1 MTSYI
6 HNIAETRDILH
17 KVSNELVDSYLQN
30 LQEKAEKDVQENQ
43 NIVILTQQNKL
54 QFQEIEQKDKEISD
68 YKKKCYDYEQIIN
81 KYQEKMVEIEE
92 EQKCED
98 KVSIVKVQ
106 ADELTKKDQY
116 IEQLQ
121 NKIKFLQNQKNNVS
135 FEIEDDIIE
144 DNTDGLSGG
153 LSKESSGELSGGW
166 SPTSNKTPS
175 PQENQVIQEKEI
187 VQENQVIQEKEENQM
202 DIDEQEDD
210 DDDDNEDDEIEYKRI
225 KYKGERY
232 YIVVGEE
239 PQIVYEI
246 LDDEDVGDRVGI
258 RKKKTKGTGYNI
270 DFD

>member
-1 MTSYI
+1 MTSYT

-17 KVSNELVDSYLQN
+17 KISNELVDSYLQN

-43 NIVILTQQNKL
+43 NIVMLTQQNKL

-144 DNTDGLSGG
+144 DNT
-153 LSKESSGELSGGW
+153 GELSGGW

-175 PQENQVIQEKEI
+175 PQEKDKEEEKEI

-210 DDDDNEDDEIEYKRI
+210 DDDDNDDDDNDDDEIEYKRI

>member
-1 MTSYI
+1 MTSYT

-17 KVSNELVDSYLQN
+17 KISNELVDSYLQN

-43 NIVILTQQNKL
+43 NIVMLTQQNKL

-81 KYQEKMVEIEE
+81 KYQEKMVEMEE
-92 EQKCED
+92 EQRCED

-121 NKIKFLQNQKNNVS
+121 NKIKFLQNEKKNVS
-135 FEIEDDIIE
+135 FQIEDDIIE
-144 DNTDGLSGG
+144 ENTEELSGELSGG

-175 PQENQVIQEKEI
+175 PQDKDKEEEEEKEVIQE
-187 VQENQVIQEKEENQM
+187 NQEENQ
-202 DIDEQEDD
+202 ED
-210 DDDDNEDDEIEYKRI
+210 DDEIEYKRI

>member
-1 MTSYI
+1 MTSYT

-43 NIVILTQQNKL
+43 NIVMLTQQNKL

-153 LSKESSGELSGGW
+153 LSGGW

-175 PQENQVIQEKEI
+175 PQDKDKEKEEKEI
-187 VQENQVIQEKEENQM
+187 VQEKEIIQENQM
-202 DIDEQEDD
+202 DIDEQD
-210 DDDDNEDDEIEYKRI
+210 DDEIEYKRI

-258 RKKKTKGTGYNI
+258 RKKKTKGTGYSI

>member
-1 MTSYI
+1 MTSYT

-17 KVSNELVDSYLQN
+17 KISNELVDSYLQN

-43 NIVILTQQNKL
+43 NIVMLTQQNKL

-144 DNTDGLSGG
+144 DNTEGLSGG

-175 PQENQVIQEKEI
+175 PQEKDKEEEEKKEV
-187 VQENQVIQEKEENQM
+187 VQENQEKEVIQEKEENKM
-202 DIDEQEDD
+202 DIDEQD
-210 DDDDNEDDEIEYKRI
+210 DDEIEYKRI